1 MSTDGTSATVP
12 ERRTRAEGDPVR
24 WSDEV
29 DAVMAGDLTAAAA
42 CTTRSGGAVV
52 MEVAP
57 CGLRVR
63 DQGLVGFTT
72 SLGLPRRLEHMV
84 ADPKVALAFHA
95 RDHGFATSTQY
106 VLAQGDAS
114 IDLTPSRPRL
124 EAFAPQTER
133 YLGPVKRGPIWDRLL
148 HEYCL
153 DRVFVDIAVT
163 RVVAWPGLRG
173 DGAPET
179 FGPVPAQAPP
189 AQDPPA
195 RGTAPRV
202 PVGRLAAQMRRLP
215 HVVLAYRGADG
226 YPVVVPVQYQGHGAD
241 GIHLTAS
248 PGLLP
253 PGGRRAG
260 FLAHAYRARLIG
272 LSTRFGTGWLDV
284 DDGGRAVYAP
294 HTVHGFDAPPIHDL
308 MLVTNGLMAKRG
320 MRRAR
325 VTGLA
330 EQLARAADGRAAQ
343 ARSAVSAL
351 RGQTGGDQPTPSP
364 SGAPA

>member
-1 MSTDGTSATVP
+1 
-12 ERRTRAEGDPVR
+12 
-24 WSDEV
+24 
-29 DAVMAGDLTAAAA
+29 
-42 CTTRSGGAVV
+42 

-57 CGLRVR
+57 CGLRAR

-72 SLGLPRRLEHMV
+72 SLGLPRKLEHMV

-95 RDHGFATSTQY
+95 RDHGFATSSQY
-106 VLAQGDAS
+106 VLVQGEAS
-114 IDLTPSRPRL
+114 IDLSPSRPRL

-133 YLGPVKRGPIWDRLL
+133 FLGPVKRGPIWDRLL
-148 HEYCL
+148 HEYYL
-153 DRVFVDIAVT
+153 DRVFVDITVT

-179 FGPVPAQAPP
+179 FGPRSPEAPP

-195 RGTAPRV
+195 RGTGPRV
-202 PVGRLAAQMRRLP
+202 PVGRLAARMRRLP
-215 HVVLAYRGADG
+215 HVVLAYRGVDG
-226 YPVVVPVQYQGHGAD
+226 YPVVVPVQYAGHDAAGV
-241 GIHLTAS
+241 HLTAS

-260 FLAHAYRARLIG
+260 FLAHAYRARLVG

-284 DDGGRAVYAP
+284 DDSGRAVYAP
-294 HTVHGFDAPPIHDL
+294 HTVHGFDAPPVQDL
-308 MLVTNGLMAKRG
+308 MLLTNGLMAKRG

-330 EQLARAADGRAAQ
+330 EHLAHAADERAAAVRDAASGLPGH
-343 ARSAVSAL
+343 AGV
-351 RGQTGGDQPTPSP
+351 DVPSP
-364 SGAPA
+364 RPPDAPR